1 MRFVIP
7 GQLPDLNQTIAASK
21 KHWKYYAAE
30 KRCQTHRVAWL
41 VRAAGLSP
49 ITRPVTIKFN
59 WICKDQR
66 KDKDNVRFAA
76 KYILDGLVLAGV
88 LADDGWSHIT
98 GFEDRFG
105 VDAKNPRIEVE
116 VI

>member
-21 KHWKYYAAE
+21 KHWNHYAAE
-30 KRCQTHRVAWL
+30 KRRQTHRVAWL
-41 VRAAGLSP
+41 VRAAELSP

-88 LADDGWSHIT
+88 LADDGWNQID
-98 GFEDRFG
+98 GFEDHFSL
-105 VDAKNPRIEVE
+105 DAEHPRIEVE
-116 VI
+116 LI